1 MGSMF
6 GGGLSDENQL
16 CSREERL
23 AQAWLALEKE
33 GKGKK
38 DKGAKWLGFIEKIEK

>member
-1 MGSMF
+1 MSLFTGN
-6 GGGLSDENQL
+6 GTPDENQL

-23 AQAWLALEKE
+23 SQAWASLEKD

-38 DKGAKWLGFIEKIEK
+38 